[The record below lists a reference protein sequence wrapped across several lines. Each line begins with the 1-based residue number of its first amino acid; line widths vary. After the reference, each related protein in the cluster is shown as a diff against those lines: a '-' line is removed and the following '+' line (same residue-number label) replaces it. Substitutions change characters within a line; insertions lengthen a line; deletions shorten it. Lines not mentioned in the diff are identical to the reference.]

1 MHIALLAPFSSG
13 PIRGNI
19 ITAQRIARHLQQQGL
34 QAELLP
40 LDQIDQPEL
49 ERRLIDHRPDL
60 LHAFHAFYAAPL
72 AREMAQRYGIPYL
85 VTITGSDLFD
95 PQFRDHPATRLALTE
110 AQAVICFDATVAGHL
125 RRTLDLTTA
134 TIAIIPQGVEIF
146 APPPPSLPAADTFT
160 ILLPAALRPAKG
172 VVEAIDAL
180 TPLAADDKRLR
191 LKLAGGDLDQEYSR
205 RVALKARVLD
215 WVELLG
221 EVPHGEMGALYASC
235 DVVLNSSHF
244 EGGMANSLLE
254 AMAWAR
260 PVVASDVPGNRSLIR
275 DGVTGL
281 LYRGSADLQ
290 DKLRQLMQQP
300 DRCAAI
306 GRAAH
311 DYVVS
316 KFSAEQEA
324 TALVDLYRRILS

>member
-1 MHIALLAPFSSG
+1 MHIALLAPFSNG

-19 ITAQRIARHLQQQGL
+19 ITVQRIARYLQQQGL

-40 LDQIDQPEL
+40 LDQIDQPQL
-49 ERRLIDHRPDL
+49 DRRLIDHRPDL
-60 LHAFHAFYAAPL
+60 LHAFHAFHAAPL
-72 AREMAQRYGIPYL
+72 AREAAQRHGIPYL

-110 AQAVICFDATVAGHL
+110 ARAVICFDETVADHL
-125 RRTLDLTTA
+125 RCAFDLTTA
-134 TIAIIPQGVEIF
+134 TIAIIPQGVEITI
-146 APPPPSLPAADTFT
+146 PSPSGPHPADTFT
-160 ILLPAALRPAKG
+160 ILLPAALRPVKG
-172 VVEAIDAL
+172 IVEAIDAL
-180 TPLAADDKRLR
+180 TPLAASDKRLR

-205 RVALKARVLD
+205 RVALKVRTLD

-221 EVPHGEMGALYASC
+221 EVPHDAMGALYAGC

-260 PVVASDVPGNRSLIR
+260 PVIASDVPGNRSLIR
-275 DGVTGL
+275 DGATGL
-281 LYRGSADLQ
+281 LYRGSTDLQ

-300 DRCAAI
+300 DRCAKI

-324 TALVDLYRRILS
+324 TALVALYRRILT